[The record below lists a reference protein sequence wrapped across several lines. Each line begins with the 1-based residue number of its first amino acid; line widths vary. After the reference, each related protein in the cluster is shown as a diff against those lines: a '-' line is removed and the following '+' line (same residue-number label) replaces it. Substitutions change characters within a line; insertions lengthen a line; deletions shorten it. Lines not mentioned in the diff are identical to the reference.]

1 MTNEVINEINL
12 VVLRQCREQIGLS
25 VEEVRKKFPRID
37 KFESGEAKP
46 TYKQLADMAE
56 LYLVP
61 QWVFLKSELP
71 EEYRLE
77 TNSAFRKLV
86 RNSDFEPYKIRRLL
100 TKVECFRELI
110 IDFRNDINEPIP
122 VFSPPSVEN
131 IDNIIEVA
139 MIVRKWLGCSGSDK
153 YDFDEWRTLIESK
166 GIFVFL
172 TSKFSAWSKVDVSMF
187 RGMAI
192 YKEIL
197 PIIVI
202 NDSDAYKA
210 QAFTLFHELGHLI
223 KKQIALDS
231 TDFDDDSVEE
241 VWCNDFAGNI
251 LMPYSK
257 FQNIGP
263 PPKDPEKAFEQ
274 VISNAEQFA
283 ISPLACLVRMRKL
296 KLIDEEQF
304 KEIIS
309 IFDQENSAYK
319 ESQRDSKCRGRNMA
333 KERIRQYGVLY
344 TSVVVDAYH
353 AQEISL
359 HRMCKLLELKRPQNA
374 LELAKI
380 L

>member
-37 KFESGEAKP
+37 KFESGEVKP

-56 LYLVP
+56 LYVVP

-86 RNSDFEPYKIRRLL
+86 RTSEFEPYKLRRLL

-110 IDFRNDINEPIP
+110 IDFRNDINEPIHS
-122 VFSPPSVEN
+122 FSPPSVEN
-131 IDNIIEVA
+131 VVNVVEVA
-139 MIVRKWLGCSGSDK
+139 KIVRKWLGCSDSDK
-153 YDFDEWRTLIESK
+153 YDFDKWRAIIESK
-166 GIFVFL
+166 GVFVFL
-172 TSKFSAWSKVDVSMF
+172 TSNFSAWSKVDVSLF

-223 KKQIALDS
+223 KKQIALDN
-231 TDFDDDSVEE
+231 TDFDDNSDEE
-241 VWCNDFAGNI
+241 VWCNDFAGNV
-251 LMPYSK
+251 LMPHSE

-263 PPKDPEKAFEQ
+263 PPKEPEEAIGQ
-274 VISNAEQFA
+274 VRSNAEQFA
-283 ISPLACLVRMRKL
+283 VSPLACLVRMRKL
-296 KLIDEEQF
+296 GLIDRFQFEEIKSLLY
-304 KEIIS
+304 KEYIR
-309 IFDQENSAYK
+309 YK
-319 ESQRDSKCRGRNMA
+319 ESQRDSKYGGRNMA
-333 KERIRQYGVLY
+333 KERIRQYGRLY

-359 HRMCKLLELKRPQNA
+359 HRMCKLLELKRPKNA
-374 LELAKI
+374 LELAEI

>member
-1 MTNEVINEINL
+1 MTKEVINEINL

-46 TYKQLADMAE
+46 TYKQLADIAE
-56 LYLVP
+56 LYVVP

-71 EEYRLE
+71 DEYKLE

-86 RNSDFEPYKIRRLL
+86 RTSEFEPYQIKRLL
-100 TKVECFRELI
+100 SKVECFRELI
-110 IDFRNDINEPIP
+110 IDFRNDSNEPIP
-122 VFSPPSVEN
+122 TFSPPSVEN
-131 IDNIIEVA
+131 VFDIVEVA
-139 MIVRKWLGCSGSDK
+139 KIVRKWLGCSDSDK
-153 YDFDEWRTLIESK
+153 YKFEEWRDIIESK
-166 GIFVFL
+166 GVFVFL

-304 KEIIS
+304 KIIKS
-309 IFDQENSAYK
+309 ILDKKIGDYK
-319 ESQRDSKCRGRNMA
+319 ESQRKSQNWSRNMA
-333 KERIRQYGVLY
+333 DERIRQYGALY

>member
-1 MTNEVINEINL
+1 MTKEVINEINL

-46 TYKQLADMAE
+46 TYKQLSDMAE
-56 LYLVP
+56 LYVVP

-71 EEYRLE
+71 DEYKLE

-86 RNSDFEPYKIRRLL
+86 RTSEFEPYQIRRLL
-100 TKVECFRELI
+100 TKIECFRELI
-110 IDFRNDINEPIP
+110 IDFRNDINEPIHS
-122 VFSPPSVEN
+122 FSPPSVEN
-131 IDNIIEVA
+131 VVSTVDVA
-139 MIVRKWLGCSGSDK
+139 KIVRKWLGCSDSDK
-153 YDFDEWRTLIESK
+153 YDFDEWRAIIESK
-166 GIFVFL
+166 GVFVFL
-172 TSKFSAWSKVDVSMF
+172 TSKFSTWSKVDVSLF

-210 QAFTLFHELGHLI
+210 QVFTLFHELGHLI

-231 TDFDDDSVEE
+231 TYFDDDSVEE
-241 VWCNDFAGNI
+241 VWCNDFAGNV

-257 FQNIGP
+257 FQNISP
-263 PPKDPEKAFEQ
+263 PPKDPEKAIEQ
-274 VISNAEQFA
+274 VQSNAEQFA
-283 ISPLACLVRMRKL
+283 VSPLACLVRMRKL
-296 KLIDEEQF
+296 ELIDEEQF

-309 IFDQENSAYK
+309 IFDKKNSAYK
-319 ESQRDSKCRGRNMA
+319 ESQGGSNYVRNMA
-333 KERIRQYGVLY
+333 DERIQQYGSLY
-344 TSVVVDAYH
+344 TSVVVDAYY

-359 HRMCKLLELKRPQNA
+359 HRMCKLLELKRPQQA
-374 LELAKI
+374 LELAKK